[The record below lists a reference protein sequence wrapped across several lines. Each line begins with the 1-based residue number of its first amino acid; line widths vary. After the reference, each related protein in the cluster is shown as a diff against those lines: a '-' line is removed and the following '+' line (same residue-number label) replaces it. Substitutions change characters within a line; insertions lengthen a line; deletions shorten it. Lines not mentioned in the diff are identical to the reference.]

1 MKRIACLVIAVAT
14 VAGVVAYLAPASG
27 QADGEAS
34 PIYVVTIPAGYRHR
48 SLISVS
54 HLAAGNQNQFAPN
67 WATI

>member
-54 HLAAGNQNQFAPN
+54 HLAAGNQNQFACN